1 MDANFRNPYS
11 TPSVKMNS
19 LQVKIPGVTQ
29 QKPPEKKEKKP
40 ERPSVKTRFGYDA
53 RDCVRT
59 LQEVL
64 SQAGP
69 SATGKALHYSAD
81 LLCSGGF
88 EIWIRLIWSFVFQH
102 VHLSSLRI
110 FVYLQE
116 RTKVLEG
123 RLGEL
128 DMEALYRDPE
138 FQKKASEVILVVQ
151 TLPRKGKITW
161 PKVPEDTHDPIWI
174 QSNSAVKE
182 SDAVRKVW
190 IPQHDQP
197 ILRLVGNHVL
207 QACEEVNIEKA
218 LFWIKW
224 LFDEDRKVRAQGAGY
239 TLTTARRTGNGSM
252 KADKGETGYYIAAV
266 LAEAYKDLARR
277 GLVRMHEEFQSL
289 IDLWRGKQAR
299 LSLKQKQECLALM
312 VLVISEVPRWKVPA
326 AEPLI
331 KDAIIMSRAVEQ
343 SVRFFQEIIAKP
355 PVASV
360 VPKDIVG
367 GAPKKVKAT
376 DKPTNTEDQMRLMD
390 EMVMAFIQR

>member
-1 MDANFRNPYS
+1 MDR
-11 TPSVKMNS
+11 
-19 LQVKIPGVTQ
+19 LQVKIPGLAQ
-29 QKPPEKKEKKP
+29 PKPSEKEKKEKEK
-40 ERPSVKTRFGYDA
+40 RPSVKTRFGYDA
-53 RDCVRT
+53 RDCVRA

-64 SQAGP
+64 CQAGP

-110 FVYLQE
+110 FIYLQE
-116 RTKVLEG
+116 RTKILEE

-161 PKVPEDTHDPIWI
+161 PKVPDDTHDPTWI
-174 QSNSAVKE
+174 QTNSAVKE
-182 SDAVRKVW
+182 SEAVRKVW
-190 IPQHDQP
+190 ISQHDQP
-197 ILRLVGNHVL
+197 ILRLVGNHIL

-224 LFDEDRKVRAQGAGY
+224 LLDEDKKVRAQGAGY

-252 KADKGETGYYIAAV
+252 KADKGETGYYIAAT

-299 LSLKQKQECLALM
+299 LSSRQKQECLALM
-312 VLVISEVPRWKVPA
+312 ILVISEVPRWKVPA

-343 SVRFFQEIIAKP
+343 SVRFFQEVIAKP

-367 GAPKKVKAT
+367 GPPKKLKAT
-376 DKPTNTEDQMRLMD
+376 DKPTSTEDQMRLMD

>member
-11 TPSVKMNS
+11 TPSVKMDR
-19 LQVKIPGVTQ
+19 LQVKIPGVTPP
-29 QKPPEKKEKKP
+29 KPVEKKTKL

-53 RDCVRT
+53 RDCVRA

-81 LLCSGGF
+81 LICSGGF

-102 VHLSSLRI
+102 VHLASLRI
-110 FVYLQE
+110 FVFLQE
-116 RTKVLEG
+116 QTKILEG

-138 FQKKASEVILVVQ
+138 FQKKVSEVVLVIQ
-151 TLPRKGKITW
+151 TLPRQYKITW
-161 PKVPEDTHDPIWI
+161 PKVPEDTHDPQWI
-174 QSNSAVKE
+174 QSHSSVRDSE
-182 SDAVRKVW
+182 AVRKVW

-197 ILRLVGNHVL
+197 IIRLVGNQIL

-218 LFWIKW
+218 LFWLKW
-224 LFDEDRKVRAQGAGY
+224 LLEEDKKVRAQGVGY
-239 TLTTARRTGNGSM
+239 SLTTLRRTGNGSVKSD
-252 KADKGETGYYIAAV
+252 KAEIGYYIAAV

-277 GLVRMHEEFQSL
+277 NLVRMHEEFQSL

-299 LSLKQKQECLALM
+299 LSSKQKQECLALM
-312 VLVISEVPRWKVPA
+312 ILVISEVPRWKVPA
-326 AEPLI
+326 AQPLV
-331 KDAIIMSRAVEQ
+331 KDAVIMSRAVEQ
-343 SVRFFQEIIAKP
+343 SVRFFQEVVAKP

-367 GAPKKVKAT
+367 GQKKVKLVG
-376 DKPTNTEDQMRLMD
+376 KPTNVEDQMRLMD

>member
-1 MDANFRNPYS
+1 MDR
-11 TPSVKMNS
+11 

-29 QKPPEKKEKKP
+29 PKQPEKKEKQ
-40 ERPSVKTRFGYDA
+40 RPSVKTRFGYDA

-102 VHLSSLRI
+102 VHLTSLRI
-110 FVYLQE
+110 FVFLQE
-116 RTKVLEG
+116 RTKDLEDRVG
-123 RLGEL
+123 AL

-138 FQKKASEVILVVQ
+138 FQKKASEIILVVQ
-151 TLPRKGKITW
+151 TLPRQGKITW
-161 PKVPEDTHDPIWI
+161 PKVPEDTHDPNWI
-174 QSNSAVKE
+174 QSTPAPKE
-182 SDAVRKVW
+182 SEAVRKVW

-197 ILRLVGNHVL
+197 IMRLVGNHIL

-224 LFDEDRKVRAQGAGY
+224 FLDEDKKVRAQGAGY
-239 TLTTARRTGNGSM
+239 SLTTARRTGSGSVKID
-252 KADKGETGYYIAAV
+252 KAEAGYYIAAV

-277 GLVRMHEEFQSL
+277 NLVRMHEEFQTL
-289 IDLWRGKQAR
+289 IDMWRGKQAR
-299 LSLKQKQECLALM
+299 LSSRQKQECLALM
-312 VLVISEVPRWKVPA
+312 VLIISEVPRWKVPA
-326 AEPLI
+326 AQPLI

-343 SVRFFQEIIAKP
+343 SVRFFQEVIAKP

-367 GAPKKVKAT
+367 GQKKMKLVG
-376 DKPTNTEDQMRLMD
+376 KPTSVEDQMRLMD